1 MARPRAAAA
10 RRRPAARRRRPRA
23 RSRPRRCP
31 RRSPPPTRALPFV
44 GRADAPR
51 RAARRRGTR
60 RSRDDRRLVLL
71 VGEPGIGKSRLAAEF
86 TRAVHADGAV
96 VLYGRFDETGPGAYQ
111 PVLEMLRGWSGGAAL
126 TGPAQ
131 RLGPRAADLAALLP
145 ELGAPAARRP
155 CRRPASRRP
164 GRIASACSTRS
175 RRCSPSSPPGAPLLL
190 VFDDLHWADS
200 PTVQLL
206 RHLVRAPQPRRTM
219 FLGTYR
225 DAELEEGHPLP
236 ELIASLRRE
245 DILTARRARRPR
257 ARRGRRADGGDGRRR
272 AVLRPRLGA
281 ARGDRGQP
289 VLRRGGH
296 APPARDAR
304 RARGRRRPRGG
315 RACPRACA
323 RSPRGGSCGCR
334 RRRARPSRWRR

>member
-1 MARPRAAAA
+1 MRT
-10 RRRPAARRRRPRA
+10 A
-23 RSRPRRCP
+23 RS
-31 RRSPPPTRALPFV
+31 
-44 GRADAPR
+44 
-51 RAARRRGTR
+51 
-60 RSRDDRRLVLL
+60 
-71 VGEPGIGKSRLAAEF
+71 
-86 TRAVHADGAV
+86 

-126 TGPAQ
+126 TGPAA
-131 RLGPRAADLAALLP
+131 RLGSRAADLAALLP
-145 ELGAPAARRP
+145 EFGVPTGPTAVPATGLNEAGTERQRLFD
-155 CRRPASRRP
+155 AL
-164 GRIASACSTRS
+164 AALLAELAA
-175 RRCSPSSPPGAPLLL
+175 GAPLLL

-225 DAELEEGHPLP
+225 DAELEEGHALP
-236 ELIASLRRE
+236 ELIATLRRE
-245 DILTARRARRPR
+245 DILTHVELEGLEPGEVA
-257 ARRGRRADGGDGRRR
+257 RADGGARRRR

-304 RARGRRRPRGG
+304 AASRAPSTSRRPG
-315 RACPRACA
+315 CPRACA
-323 RSPRGGSCGCR
+323 R
-334 RRRARPSRWRR
+334 